1 MKTILITGCAGF
13 IGYHLA
19 KKFIKKN
26 FYIVGIDSINNYY
39 DQSLKKNR
47 VKNLRKY
54 KNFKFYKIN
63 LINKKKIIEIF
74 RKEKI
79 YKIFHLAAQAGVRHS
94 LTNPHDYI
102 DNNIS
107 VFLNIIQIANK
118 FKIKEIFYASSS
130 SVYGQQKNIDLKE
143 NLEPKPIQF
152 YAVSKLTNENM
163 AEVYSSL
170 YNIRFIGM
178 RFFTVYGPWGRP
190 DMALFKFTKSIIENK
205 KINLFNHGLHRR
217 NFSYVDDVVEMIFR
231 LSNIKIKR
239 KHEIFNIANKNN
251 YALKEYIYWIEK
263 IIGKKSKKQFLKLQQ
278 GDVPTVRAD
287 INKIIKLTKFKKFT
301 TLAIGVKN
309 FVNWYKDYYNV
320 KN

>member
-178 RFFTVYGPWGRP
+178 RFFSNYFFNPINIFFQR
-190 DMALFKFTKSIIENK
+190 IIVL
-205 KINLFNHGLHRR
+205 IC
-217 NFSYVDDVVEMIFR
+217 
-231 LSNIKIKR
+231 NIKNFMFAFN
-239 KHEIFNIANKNN
+239 FNI
-251 YALKEYIYWIEK
+251 
-263 IIGKKSKKQFLKLQQ
+263 
-278 GDVPTVRAD
+278 
-287 INKIIKLTKFKKFT
+287 
-301 TLAIGVKN
+301 
-309 FVNWYKDYYNV
+309 
-320 KN
+320 